1 MADLAFLFA
10 RPATWQLAGVPEG
23 ADALVLADLARQSGG
38 RDILHVARD
47 GNRLQRLIEALQ
59 FFAPGREVI
68 GVPAWDCLPYDRLSP
83 HADIVSQ
90 RLAALSRLSRPKP
103 PASPAR
109 IVIVSVGALLQR
121 VPPRDVYAQAGYRLK
136 PGDKIG
142 LTEFTGYLSDNG
154 YGRSDTVMEPGEFA
168 IRGGIIDVFP
178 PGRTEP
184 VRLDLFGDTLESVR
198 SFDAMSQRT
207 TTPLDEVT
215 LNPVSEVLLT
225 EDAIARFRLNYREL
239 FGATSDD
246 PLYESVSAGRRHPGF
261 EHWLPLFYEKLET
274 LFDYLPD
281 AMVTMDHQ
289 TAEARDARLELI
301 ADYYDT
307 RATMMQRA
315 IKARETPDYRPL
327 PPKQLYLDVAEWD
340 RALQGR
346 IAAQFWPYAVEGV
359 EGKTIDLGGRRH
371 EGFAT
376 ARAQR
381 DVNLFDAV
389 AAAVHRAQSLG
400 RRTVIAG
407 YTQGSADRLQH
418 LFSEHGLQ
426 GLVSIADW
434 PAALKLPANAVGL
447 AVLPVD
453 NGFVLDK
460 LELISEQDILGDRL
474 IRPAAKRR
482 PSERFIAEAST
493 LAEGDLVVHRE
504 HGIGRFVGLVTLEIQ
519 YARHDCVSLV
529 YDGGDKLFVPVEN
542 LDVLSRYGS
551 EEAGAQL
558 DKLGGAAWQGR
569 AARLKQRIRD
579 MADRLIQIAAERAVR
594 HGEAMAPQTGLYDE
608 FCTRFPYA
616 ETDDQLNAI
625 ADVMED
631 LASGRPMDR
640 LVCGDVGFGKTE
652 VALRAAFV
660 AALSGFQVAVVV
672 PTTLLARQHHRTFTA
687 RFDGF
692 PVRVAQLSRLVS
704 AKDAAQVKKDL
715 AEGKVDIVVG
725 THALLAKSIE
735 FQRLGLLLVDEE
747 QHFGVAHKERLKE
760 MRADVHVLTL
770 TATPIPRTLQLALT
784 GVRDMSLIAT
794 PPVDRLAVRTFVT
807 PYDPVTVRE
816 ALLREQYRG
825 GQSFYVCPRI
835 EDLDSVAAQLRELV
849 PEAKF
854 AIAHGRLP
862 PTQLEKTMQAFIE
875 GSYDVLLSTNIVES
889 GLDIASANT
898 MIIHRA
904 DMFGLAQ
911 LYQLRGRIGRSKTR
925 AYAYL
930 TVPPN
935 RVLSTTAEKRLEVMQ
950 TLDTLGAGFMLAS
963 HDLDIRGAGNLLGEE
978 QSGHIREVGIELY
991 QQLLEEAVAAVKL
1004 GGARP
1009 ESADDWSPQLSLGME
1024 VLIPETYVADLGVR
1038 LALYRRISGL
1048 REAAEIDA
1056 FVAELID
1063 RFGPL
1068 PPEVQNLVSTV
1079 ALKLQCR
1086 AANIEKIDVGPK
1098 GAVLS
1103 FRRNEFKNP
1112 FALMALASKPDA
1124 PFRVRPD
1131 QKIVVAADWRD
1142 EQQSLPVI
1150 DGIVKLLAEMAKA
1163 PPAPPPSSAPP
1174 PPKPAA
1180 KPSFIKPPM
1189 PKTRPYRK

>member
-1 MADLAFLFA
+1 MADFAALFA
-10 RPATWQLAGVPEG
+10 RPALWQVAGVPEG

-38 RDILHVARD
+38 RDILHIARD
-47 GNRLQRLIEALQ
+47 GNRLQRLVEALR

-68 GVPAWDCLPYDRLSP
+68 AVPAWDCLPYDRLSP

-90 RLAALSRLSRPKP
+90 RLDALSRLAQGKA

-109 IVIVSVGALLQR
+109 IVIASVGAVLQR
-121 VPPRDVYAQAGYRLK
+121 VPPRSVYAGAGRTLK
-136 PGDKIG
+136 AGDRID
-142 LTEFTGYLSDNG
+142 LAEFIRFLADNG

-178 PGRTEP
+178 PGRAEP
-184 VRLDLFGDTLESVR
+184 VRLDLFGDALESLR
-198 SFDAMSQRT
+198 CFDPMSQRT
-207 TTPLDEVT
+207 TGALEAVT
-215 LNPVSEVLLT
+215 LNPVSEVLLG
-225 EDAIARFRLNYREL
+225 EDAIARFRLAYREL
-239 FGATSDD
+239 FGGSTDD
-246 PLYESVSAGRRHPGF
+246 PLYESISAGRRHPGF
-261 EHWLPLFYEKLET
+261 EHWLPLFYDRLET
-274 LFDYLPD
+274 LFDYLPQ
-281 AMVTMDHQ
+281 AMVTLDHQ
-289 TAEARDARLELI
+289 AEEARDARLELI

-307 RATMMQRA
+307 RASMMQRA
-315 IKARETPDYRPL
+315 LKAGDTPDYRPL
-327 PPKQLYLDVAEWD
+327 PPDRLYLDRGDWQL
-340 RALQGR
+340 ALQGR
-346 IAAQFWPYAVEGV
+346 HAVQFWPFAAETEEGRAL
-359 EGKTIDLGGRRH
+359 DLGGRRH
-371 EGFAT
+371 EGFAA
-376 ARAQR
+376 ARARR

-389 AAAVHRAQSLG
+389 ADAVHRAQGQG
-400 RRTVIAG
+400 RRAVIAG
-407 YTQGSADRLQH
+407 YTPGSADRLQH
-418 LFSEHGLQ
+418 LFAEHGLQ
-426 GLVSIADW
+426 GLAPVSDW
-434 PAALKLPANAVGL
+434 PQAQKLPANAVGL

-453 NGFVLDK
+453 NGFVLDG

-474 IRPAAKRR
+474 IRPPAKRR

-519 YARHDCVSLV
+519 YARHDCVAIV

-551 EEAGAQL
+551 DEAGAQL
-558 DKLGGAAWQGR
+558 DRLGGAAWQGR

-579 MADRLIQIAAERAVR
+579 MADKLIQIAAERAIR
-594 HGEAMAPQTGLYDE
+594 HGEPMAPQTGLYDE
-608 FCTRFPYA
+608 FCARFPYA

-625 ADVMED
+625 ADVMTD
-631 LASGRPMDR
+631 LSSGKPMDR

-672 PTTLLARQHHRTFTA
+672 PTTLLARQHYRNFTA

-692 PVRVAQLSRLVS
+692 PVRIAQLSRLVS
-704 AKDAAQVKKDL
+704 AKEAAQVKQDM
-715 AEGKVDIVVG
+715 ADGKVDIVIG
-725 THALLAKSIE
+725 THALLAKSVQ
-735 FQRLGLLLVDEE
+735 FQHLGLLIVDEE

-835 EDLDSVAAQLRELV
+835 EDLDGVAAQLRELV
-849 PEAKF
+849 PEVKF
-854 AIAHGRLP
+854 ALAHGRLP

-875 GSYDVLLSTNIVES
+875 GGYDVLLSTNIVES

-935 RVLSTTAEKRLEVMQ
+935 RALSTTAEKRLEVMQ
-950 TLDTLGAGFMLAS
+950 TLDTLG
-963 HDLDIRGAGNLLGEE
+963 
-978 QSGHIREVGIELY
+978 
-991 QQLLEEAVAAVKL
+991 
-1004 GGARP
+1004 
-1009 ESADDWSPQLSLGME
+1009 
-1024 VLIPETYVADLGVR
+1024 
-1038 LALYRRISGL
+1038 
-1048 REAAEIDA
+1048 
-1056 FVAELID
+1056 
-1063 RFGPL
+1063 
-1068 PPEVQNLVSTV
+1068 
-1079 ALKLQCR
+1079 
-1086 AANIEKIDVGPK
+1086 
-1098 GAVLS
+1098 
-1103 FRRNEFKNP
+1103 
-1112 FALMALASKPDA
+1112 
-1124 PFRVRPD
+1124 
-1131 QKIVVAADWRD
+1131 
-1142 EQQSLPVI
+1142 
-1150 DGIVKLLAEMAKA
+1150 
-1163 PPAPPPSSAPP
+1163 
-1174 PPKPAA
+1174 
-1180 KPSFIKPPM
+1180 
-1189 PKTRPYRK
+1189 